1 MDETNLPAPAEAGR
15 NPRPLTLGG
24 VAARGIASGPSGDGR
39 CLGGSPHGETG
50 VSDQTACG
58 SSPSG
63 QEEGEASCGVSV
75 GAVDFERTQQET
87 ETKRVSEGVN
97 NFSATPSS
105 RSHSSLALENSAGVH
120 TPAEA
125 SHAFP
130 GSSGF
135 PRTPKG
141 EQSRTDTLRCN
152 EERRFLV
159 PLPSS
164 LARFSYRLSTSG
176 RKTQV
181 VKTLAGRYAEG
192 DGPPP
197 SSSTSNEHEGRS
209 ACFASIV
216 SSASEASHA
225 SPSASGGP
233 RRLDGEGRPPV
244 EVEKRQ
250 QEAPTVLE
258 RRHCDS
264 YLSVGFSWACRHPW
278 GLEVLLT
285 EHARDRALARRER
298 KAPSPKMPTQEAAL
312 PLSPIRN
319 GQLLYPSASSACAQ
333 ETPKFDG
340 NVSLSRGSQR
350 TRLETSFQRDETDRK
365 TAVLQKAWGC
375 EREECREKDGRKDG
389 EGENM
394 VPLSSLCCPC
404 CLCKGT
410 GCCDTWRA
418 SAAFSRDLA
427 SHATSRHCF
436 CWAQCLSVSPVDSSQ
451 TPEGRN
457 GEEGQQAK
465 EELEVHKRLQVREA
479 REAERDHQS
488 VRKEEERR
496 RNRKHFPL
504 VQGDATVSL
513 SASSVKHSTSIAS
526 AVSRCLPGEEN
537 ASWLPPCKAF
547 GDHWEA
553 AINPDF
559 CQLSPCC
566 AATSLVRRATNEAE
580 TQSAHPSS
588 PLASDRSP
596 SRLTRGDDDQQGS
609 REPKTHEEN
618 ACFFAKGKRAS
629 LASSTP
635 HALASSHSPSRASS
649 SSSCLHNTPQATRP
663 TTCSSSASSSVSV
676 SCSSSCSPCS
686 SFYPCCV
693 RRVRFFLPE
702 HLALQDLLPSLRPSS
717 AAWGA
722 ASPLSPHPECLERTK
737 KAAAA
742 GDGAFGSQKDGEGVG
757 LKVHNQ
763 VHLPYVVGAG
773 GSFAGVGFVPALCTC
788 KGKDYFKSWLLQ
800 RHRELDRERQRRH
813 LERGA
818 ERSPKTQEEQRDDAE
833 ETFEKPPEMTP
844 GKTVKKEGQE
854 GTGHD
859 EKGGEQRPDGV
870 KKENQSEE
878 KTASGNDGK
887 GVGEQENSNAVDS
900 AGVVGSA
907 SFSPGPSLKPG
918 SESPSLPSVCPSPGC
933 QGLLFVPYSLIEV
946 PLVRGVESL
955 STLAESVAL
964 PSKTE
969 LFSGFLR
976 HSAVVVC
983 TSETHEQRCWRAL
996 KQANLHLSA
1005 LVFDVYAND
1014 FVPFHSARERQGA
1027 GVDSRAGDRKVL
1039 TKEQAQLNQHL
1050 TELQHVGEEAS
1061 SSAFLAA
1068 GHEEAREKK
1077 EGEEAEGS
1085 ETNGRETDWGDLERS
1100 LASVVFPQ
1108 EATEGRERIGSFAA
1122 ERRPLEVTLR
1132 SVGSLGKKREKQ
1144 ETEEG
1149 RRRVGTAA
1157 DARKEEAGGQQNAAG
1172 ACGRGAGRRR
1182 VEAEE
1187 EASEDEDSEEGF
1199 EDAEDERLFLLRSLA
1214 TRLLAEEEG
1223 GFGEEESEGEIERHE
1238 GQRLITPIAHQKE
1251 GDNASGSSLSRVKAE
1266 PTTALE
1272 GDERGC
1278 KEKQDGEET
1287 EEQETL
1293 AKGQLAKNTSPS
1305 APSSQRRRREITD
1318 HNSHAVGTVAE
1329 TGRRLE
1335 KAGRRAGLLRRRE
1348 FLSLLTSVFSPDSMG
1363 GEGKKATRR
1372 RRERLDANE
1381 GRLLASLSRA
1391 ATDTESERE
1400 DAEKTGVDS
1409 AGKAREARATEKRQ
1423 KPTANV
1429 SASSELQRSA
1439 DRLRGEKVA
1448 RWFDCL
1454 SSESQ
1459 TSVSPSSSRDSSPL
1473 SPRGT
1478 AVSSLVSLPSPLGSF
1493 PYCRLGRKEN
1503 EEGEDGMARREK
1515 RSRVEDRETRSMRE
1529 SYCRRRGLVWG
1540 EEQEEE
1546 LQRLET
1552 FFKNTP
1558 HIAHPLPRAP
1568 SSGGT
1573 DATENRVKKE
1583 KAEEERRK
1591 RQRTRVPVPVVPPRI
1606 SRQISPPPKPPLSS
1620 FRGLQEGDVAR
1631 ASGRGGESMEAG
1643 DFANPSGSGILRPEG
1658 KAEPV
1663 VLLPRKSVPYAQRYA
1678 SDGNPLPGSSS
1689 SVDKERA
1696 NVREKAEE
1704 FAGVPG
1710 GFVSPLES
1718 GSRPSGAFVPNQR
1731 DACASRSLTDSGF
1744 HVASTDLRREA
1755 GRSLEAGRDGVSFY
1769 SESGK
1774 ITLLPNSRQK
1784 SDQKSPLGVTHQR
1797 GRDPPGPFSPQSFCP
1812 YGVTARMGGATGEE
1826 RRHTGAEGEEEAKK
1840 EVEQQRQHA
1849 RLMRQHPK
1857 PNLRNF

>member
-1 MDETNLPAPAEAGR
+1 MDETHLPTPAEAGR
-15 NPRPLTLGG
+15 NPRALTPGG
-24 VAARGIASGPSGDGR
+24 VASRGIASGPSGDGD
-39 CLGGSPHGETG
+39 CVGGSPHGETG

-58 SSPSG
+58 SFASG

-75 GAVDFERTQQET
+75 GAVDSEMTQQET

-97 NFSATPSS
+97 NSSATASS
-105 RSHSSLALENSAGVH
+105 PSHSSVALENSAGVH

-135 PRTPKG
+135 PQTPKG
-141 EQSRTDTLRCN
+141 EQSRAEPLSCN
-152 EERRFLV
+152 EEKRFLV

-164 LARFSYRLSTSG
+164 LARFSHRLSTS
-176 RKTQV
+176 RRNIQE
-181 VKTLAGRYAEG
+181 VKTHAGRYAEG

-197 SSSTSNEHEGRS
+197 SSCASNEHERSS
-209 ACFASIV
+209 ACFVSIA
-216 SSASEASHA
+216 SSASGASHA
-225 SPSASGGP
+225 SSPTAGGP
-233 RRLDGEGRPPV
+233 QRLDGEGREPV

-250 QEAPTVLE
+250 LAAPIVLE
-258 RRHCDS
+258 RRHGDNC
-264 YLSVGFSWACRHPW
+264 LSVGFSWACSHPW

-285 EHARDRALARRER
+285 EHARDRALERRER
-298 KAPSPKMPTQEAAL
+298 KAPLLKMSTQEAAL
-312 PLSPIRN
+312 PLLPMRN
-319 GQLLYPSASSACAQ
+319 GPLLYPFASSACAH
-333 ETPKFDG
+333 ETPNVGG
-340 NVSLSRGSQR
+340 NVSLSRRSQR
-350 TRLETSFQRDETDRK
+350 TRLETSFQRDEADRK
-365 TAVLQKAWGC
+365 TAVPQKAWGC
-375 EREECREKDGRKDG
+375 EREERRGRDGRKHG
-389 EGENM
+389 ESKSI
-394 VPLSSLCCPC
+394 VPLPSLCCPC

-418 SAAFSRDLA
+418 AAAFSRGLA

-436 CWAQCLSVSPVDSSQ
+436 CWAHCLSVPPVDSPQ
-451 TPEGRN
+451 TPEDRD
-457 GEEGQQAK
+457 GEEGQQAR
-465 EELEVHKRLQVREA
+465 EELEMSKRLQIREA
-479 REAERDHQS
+479 REAEGDHQS
-488 VRKEEERR
+488 VREEETRR
-496 RNRKHFPL
+496 HRKHFPF

-513 SASSVKHSTSIAS
+513 SASSVKHPISIAS

-566 AATSLVRRATNEAE
+566 AATSLVRRATNDTE

-596 SRLTRGDDDQQGS
+596 LRHTRGDDDEQGS
-609 REPKTHEEN
+609 REPSTRDGEN
-618 ACFFAKGKRAS
+618 ACFFAKEKRAS

-635 HALASSHSPSRASS
+635 HALASSHSPSGASS
-649 SSSCLHNTPQATRP
+649 SPSCLHNTPQATRP
-663 TTCSSSASSSVSV
+663 TTCSSSASSSVS
-676 SCSSSCSPCS
+676 SSCSPS
-686 SFYPCCV
+686 SSLYPCCV

-742 GDGAFGSQKDGEGVG
+742 GDGAFSSQKDGEGGGV
-757 LKVHNQ
+757 KVHNQ

-773 GSFAGVGFVPALCTC
+773 GSFAGMGFVPALCTC
-788 KGKDYFKSWLLQ
+788 KRKDYFKLWLLQ
-800 RHRELDRERQRRH
+800 RHRDLDRERQRRH
-813 LERGA
+813 LERGVR
-818 ERSPKTQEEQRDDAE
+818 RSPKAQEEQRDDAD
-833 ETFEKPPEMTP
+833 ETFEKPPEMP
-844 GKTVKKEGQE
+844 SRKTSKKEGLE
-854 GTGHD
+854 GTGRD

-878 KTASGNDGK
+878 KTASGKDGK
-887 GVGEQENSNAVDS
+887 GMGEQENPNTVDS
-900 AGVVGSA
+900 TGVVGSA
-907 SFSPGPSLKPG
+907 SFCPGPSLKPG

-983 TSETHEQRCWRAL
+983 ASETHEQRCWRAL

-1014 FVPFHSARERQGA
+1014 FVPFHSARERPEA
-1027 GVDSRAGDRKVL
+1027 GVDSRAGGRNVL

-1061 SSAFLAA
+1061 SSALVADA
-1068 GHEEAREKK
+1068 GESGTLKRARHEEAREKK
-1077 EGEEAEGS
+1077 EGEEGEGS
-1085 ETNGRETDWGDLERS
+1085 ETNGRAADGGDLESS
-1100 LASVVFPQ
+1100 LASEVFPQ

-1144 ETEEG
+1144 ETEKG

-1157 DARKEEAGGQQNAAG
+1157 DARKEEASERQNAAG

-1182 VEAEE
+1182 VEAEG
-1187 EASEDEDSEEGF
+1187 EASEDDDSEEGF

-1223 GFGEEESEGEIERHE
+1223 EFGEEESEGEIESHE
-1238 GQRLITPIAHQKE
+1238 GQRLITPISHQKE
-1251 GDNASGSSLSRVKAE
+1251 GDTAYVACLSRVKAE
-1266 PTTALE
+1266 PTAALE
-1272 GDERGC
+1272 GDERGS

-1287 EEQETL
+1287 EEKETL
-1293 AKGQLAKNTSPS
+1293 AKGQLPKSPSHS
-1305 APSSQRRRREITD
+1305 APSASPRRREITGR
-1318 HNSHAVGTVAE
+1318 NSHAVGTAAE

-1335 KAGRRAGLLRRRE
+1335 KAGRRAGLLRGSE
-1348 FLSLLTSVFSPDSMG
+1348 LLSLMASVFSPDRTE
-1363 GEGKKATRR
+1363 EGKRATRR

-1381 GRLLASLSRA
+1381 GRLLASVSRV
-1391 ATDTESERE
+1391 ATDTESEGE
-1400 DAEKTGVDS
+1400 DAEKTGVES
-1409 AGKAREARATEKRQ
+1409 AGKGTEVRASEKRL
-1423 KPTANV
+1423 KPIA
-1429 SASSELQRSA
+1429 SASSSSELQRGA
-1439 DRLRGEKVA
+1439 DRLRGERA
-1448 RWFDCL
+1448 APWFDCL

-1459 TSVSPSSSRDSSPL
+1459 TSVSPSSSRDSSPR

-1478 AVSSLVSLPSPLGSF
+1478 ALSSVVSLPSPLGSF
-1493 PYCRLGRKEN
+1493 PYSRLGRKEN
-1503 EEGEDGMARREK
+1503 EGEDGTARREK
-1515 RSRVEDRETRSMRE
+1515 RSRVEDRETRRMRE
-1529 SYCRRRGLVWG
+1529 SYCRRRGLMWG

-1546 LQRLET
+1546 LHRLET
-1552 FFKNTP
+1552 FLRNAP
-1558 HIAHPLPRAP
+1558 HISHPLPPAP

-1573 DATENRVKKE
+1573 EATENRVKKE

-1591 RQRTRVPVPVVPPRI
+1591 RQRTRVSLPVVPPRI

-1620 FRGLQEGDVAR
+1620 FRGLQEGDVPR
-1631 ASGRGGESMEAG
+1631 ASDRGGESMEAG
-1643 DFANPSGSGILRPEG
+1643 DFAHPSGSG
-1658 KAEPV
+1658 
-1663 VLLPRKSVPYAQRYA
+1663 
-1678 SDGNPLPGSSS
+1678 
-1689 SVDKERA
+1689 
-1696 NVREKAEE
+1696 
-1704 FAGVPG
+1704 VPG
-1710 GFVSPLES
+1710 P
-1718 GSRPSGAFVPNQR
+1718 
-1731 DACASRSLTDSGF
+1731 
-1744 HVASTDLRREA
+1744 
-1755 GRSLEAGRDGVSFY
+1755 
-1769 SESGK
+1769 
-1774 ITLLPNSRQK
+1774 
-1784 SDQKSPLGVTHQR
+1784 
-1797 GRDPPGPFSPQSFCP
+1797 
-1812 YGVTARMGGATGEE
+1812 
-1826 RRHTGAEGEEEAKK
+1826 EGEETEKATKRRK
-1840 EVEQQRQHA
+1840 EG
-1849 RLMRQHPK
+1849 K
-1857 PNLRNF
+1857 